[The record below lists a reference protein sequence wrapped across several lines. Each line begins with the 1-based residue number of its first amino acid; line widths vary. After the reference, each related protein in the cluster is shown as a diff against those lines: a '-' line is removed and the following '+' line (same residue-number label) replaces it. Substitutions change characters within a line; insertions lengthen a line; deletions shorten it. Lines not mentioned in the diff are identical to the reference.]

1 MGEYGKLYNIW
12 YNKWHGENGSAI
24 PIWAVS
30 LYRNKVFLL
39 EMKSNLLKIEERALY
54 CMDYN

>member
-39 EMKSNLLKIEERALY
+39 EMKSN
-54 CMDYN
+54 